1 MASRASERRVSGI
14 DLIEVDD
21 ALLIQLYRDLL
32 RTRAFDERAL
42 HLQRTGRLPAYYPCA
57 GMEAHVAV
65 PLALDASD
73 WIFTAYREQGVR
85 LARGVPVLAELALWR
100 GSIYAAWNPLEF
112 RITPLNATIG
122 THLPHAT
129 GYGYGARLL
138 GRDEVAL
145 AMFGDGATSEGDFH
159 AALNAAGVWKTPT
172 VFFCQNNLYAQST
185 PVAEQTA
192 AATLAEKA
200 AAYGIEGIRI
210 DGMDV
215 VAVYRTV
222 RSAVE
227 KARRGDG
234 PTLIESMCYRYA
246 PHSTYDGTPVYRTR
260 EEEKTWRDRDPID
273 RMRAVLE
280 ERGLLAANIEER
292 TRDEMNAAVDAAID
306 ELETM
311 VPPPRDR
318 SFLSV
323 SAKLPARLIGQLHR
337 DQTAANEA
345 LTDVPAERRLA
356 PGEDPE
362 PEGETR
368 ALTLVEALNLA
379 LVDAMERRPDTLIL
393 GEDVGREGGVFRVT
407 AGLYER
413 FGRERMLDTPLSE
426 VCIAGTAIGMALAG
440 ARPVCEIEFAGFSLT
455 AFDQIAFHMARYAWR
470 TWGALR
476 LPIVIRMPGG
486 GGHEGYEGHSDNPE
500 ALYAHVPGGMTVI
513 YPSNAYD
520 AKGLLAAALECDD
533 PVVFFEPVSQYFV
546 KHPAVPVEHYTI
558 PIGRARI
565 VRPGRDVT
573 VVAYGN
579 AVGVAERAATQ
590 LEAEGASIEI
600 IDLRT
605 LKPWDEATV
614 LASVARTGRL
624 LVVHEAPI
632 SGGLGAE
639 IVATV
644 CENAADALL
653 APPARIGHA
662 DLPWAVAK
670 LESQS
675 LIDPARVVASVREL
689 VAWS

>member
-1 MASRASERRVSGI
+1 
-14 DLIEVDD
+14 
-21 ALLIQLYRDLL
+21 
-32 RTRAFDERAL
+32 
-42 HLQRTGRLPAYYPCA
+42 
-57 GMEAHVAV
+57 
-65 PLALDASD
+65 
-73 WIFTAYREQGVR
+73 
-85 LARGVPVLAELALWR
+85 
-100 GSIYAAWNPLEF
+100 
-112 RITPLNATIG
+112 
-122 THLPHAT
+122 
-129 GYGYGARLL
+129 
-138 GRDEVAL
+138 
-145 AMFGDGATSEGDFH
+145 
-159 AALNAAGVWKTPT
+159 
-172 VFFCQNNLYAQST
+172 
-185 PVAEQTA
+185 
-192 AATLAEKA
+192 
-200 AAYGIEGIRI
+200 
-210 DGMDV
+210 
-215 VAVYRTV
+215 
-222 RSAVE
+222 
-227 KARRGDG
+227 
-234 PTLIESMCYRYA
+234 
-246 PHSTYDGTPVYRTR
+246 
-260 EEEKTWRDRDPID
+260 
-273 RMRAVLE
+273 
-280 ERGLLAANIEER
+280 
-292 TRDEMNAAVDAAID
+292 
-306 ELETM
+306 
-311 VPPPRDR
+311 
-318 SFLSV
+318 
-323 SAKLPARLIGQLHR
+323 
-337 DQTAANEA
+337 
-345 LTDVPAERRLA
+345 
-356 PGEDPE
+356 
-362 PEGETR
+362 
-368 ALTLVEALNLA
+368 LTLVEALNLA